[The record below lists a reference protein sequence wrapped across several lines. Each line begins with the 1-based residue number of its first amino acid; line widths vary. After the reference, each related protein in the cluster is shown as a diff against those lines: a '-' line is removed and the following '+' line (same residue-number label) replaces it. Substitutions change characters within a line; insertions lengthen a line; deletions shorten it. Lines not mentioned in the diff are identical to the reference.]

1 MTQRTRLIV
10 AMALTY
16 FTYGMLL
23 NTVGTV
29 ILRAQASLGV
39 AKAQAGNFDPF
50 KDLSI
55 MVVSCIC
62 ASYLPRIGLKRAMQ
76 AGLFLSG
83 LACVLMRILPAYA
96 TVCLHYMLIGAS
108 FPFIKVGIYTLI
120 GHVTDDAKGHASLT
134 SVIEG
139 CFGAGMLSVPLLFSR
154 FVGDGLVDTSYDW
167 LNAYWIFAGLCA
179 LCLVVLSSAKIDE
192 TRQTPEGE
200 AQSFIEMIKLV
211 RLPLVM
217 VFIFSAFVYVVIE
230 QGINN
235 WLPTFDNEV
244 LKLPQSMSV
253 IAGSFLAASIAVGR
267 LVGAGFIRKFGWYPI
282 VNTCLALVF
291 CAIVAIA
298 PLSQMAGHAA
308 VAGWLHAPLAAYL
321 FLAIGAFMGPIY
333 PTIVSVLLSASPKS
347 RHIQLMGLVVIFSAL
362 GGSAGAKLAATL
374 LTYFSGPWAFTPMVI
389 PAAILGVGVTLLRRQ
404 QLATQPQIHV

>member
-1 MTQRTRLIV
+1 MTQRARLIF

-39 AKAQAGNFDPF
+39 AKSQAGNFDPF

-62 ASYLPRIGLKRAMQ
+62 ASLLPRIGLKRAMQ
-76 AGLFLSG
+76 LGLLLAGG
-83 LACVLMRILPAYA
+83 ACVLMRMVPGYPA
-96 TVCLHYMLIGAS
+96 VCLQYMLIGAS

-120 GHVTDDAKGHASLT
+120 GHATDDAKGHASLT

-139 CFGAGMLSVPLLFSR
+139 FFGAGMLCVPLLFSR
-154 FVGDGLVDTSYDW
+154 FVGDGLVDKSNDW

-179 LCLVVLSSAKIDE
+179 VCLAVLTTVTIDE
-192 TRQTPEGE
+192 SRQTGEG
-200 AQSFIEMIKLV
+200 AQSFIAMVKLV
-211 RLPLVM
+211 RLPLVL
-217 VFIFSAFVYVVIE
+217 VFICSAFVYVFIE

-253 IAGSFLAASIAVGR
+253 IAGSFLAAAIAVGR
-267 LVGAGFIRKFGWYPI
+267 MVGAGFIRKFGWYAV

-291 CAIVAIA
+291 VGIVAIA
-298 PLSQMAGHAA
+298 PLAQMAGSAP
-308 VAGWLHAPLAAYL
+308 VTGWLHAPLAAYL
-321 FLAIGAFMGPIY
+321 FLGLGVFMAPIY

-347 RHIQLMGLVVIFSAL
+347 RHIPLMGLVVIFSAL

-389 PAAILGVGVTLLRRQ
+389 PAAMLAVGVTLLRRQ
-404 QLATQPQIHV
+404 QLAADAQV